1 MIGQIEILK
10 SSLNDMKE
18 SLKDD
23 FIFFSKIDRENTQF
37 VELSINCVWY
47 NVYFEAT
54 YTIET
59 GHDQSM
65 DSDFEYVEIDE
76 FKILGISKIVNDK
89 ELELRSIN
97 SNLYIKLS
105 NMAQNIHENS
115 GDFPEVWEVVDSKIN
130 EPNLND

>member
-1 MIGQIEILK
+1 
-10 SSLNDMKE
+10 MKE
-18 SLKDD
+18 SLQED

-37 VELSINCVWY
+37 VESLLNGIWY
-47 NVYFEAT
+47 YIYFEAT

-97 SNLYIKLS
+97 SKSIYSVI
-105 NMAQNIHENS
+105 
-115 GDFPEVWEVVDSKIN
+115 
-130 EPNLND
+130 

>member
-10 SSLNDMKE
+10 SSLSNMKE
-18 SLKDD
+18 SLQDD
-23 FIFFSKIDRENTQF
+23 FIFFSKIDRENTDY
-37 VELSINCVWY
+37 VEVKLEGFLY
-47 NVYFEAT
+47 LVYFEAT
-54 YTIET
+54 YTTET

-65 DSDFEYVEIDE
+65 DKDFEYVEVDQ
-76 FKILGISKIVNDK
+76 FNVLGISKIVNDK
-89 ELELRSIN
+89 EYGYNSIN
-97 SNLYIKLS
+97 SNTYIQLA

>member
-1 MIGQIEILK
+1 MIGQIKILK
-10 SSLNDMKE
+10 SSLSNMKE
-18 SLKDD
+18 SLQDD
-23 FIFFSKIDRENTQF
+23 FIFFSKIDRENTDY
-37 VELSINCVWY
+37 VEVKLEGFLY
-47 NVYFEAT
+47 LVYFEAT
-54 YTIET
+54 YCIET

-65 DSDFEYVEIDE
+65 DKDFEYVEIDE

-97 SNLYIKLS
+97 SNTYIQLA

-130 EPNLND
+130 EPNLY

>member
-10 SSLNDMKE
+10 SSLSNMKE

-59 GHDQSM
+59 GHDQAM
-65 DSDFEYVEIDE
+65 DSDFEYVEVDE

-97 SNLYIKLS
+97 SNLYIQLS

>member
-1 MIGQIEILK
+1 MIGQIKILK

-18 SLKDD
+18 SLQED

-37 VELSINCVWY
+37 VESLLNGIWY
-47 NVYFEAT
+47 YIYFEAT

-97 SNLYIKLS
+97 SNLYIQLS

>member
-1 MIGQIEILK
+1 MIGQIKILK
-10 SSLNDMKE
+10 SSLSNMKE
-18 SLKDD
+18 SLQDD
-23 FIFFSKIDRENTQF
+23 FIFFSKIDRENTDY

-59 GHDQSM
+59 GHDQAM

-97 SNLYIKLS
+97 SNLYIQLS